1 MIKRMATTDLLNNA
15 RARSLPLSGMLLVKL
30 GRALQ
35 HRFNDALKPSEL
47 MPRHLQVLDELR
59 QGPMS
64 QQALADRVGVDPTK
78 LVGLLN
84 DLEGRHL
91 VLRRRDPVDRR
102 RHIVE
107 NSREGEARVD
117 AALAAAAAV
126 EDELLAALD
135 GEQRAKLREL
145 LVLAAQSSGLSEP
158 CDDPTLDAAAE
169 GQDDCAEAV

>member
-1 MIKRMATTDLLNNA
+1 METTDLLREP
-15 RARSLPLSGMLLVKL
+15 RAASLPLSGMLLVKL

-35 HRFNDALKPSEL
+35 HRFNDALKPSDL
-47 MPRHLQVLDELR
+47 TPRHLLVLDELR

-84 DLEGRHL
+84 DLEGKHL

-107 NSREGEARVD
+107 NSRKGETRLN
-117 AALAAAAAV
+117 AALVAAAAV
-126 EDELLAALD
+126 EDELLGALD
-135 GEQRAKLREL
+135 DEQRAQLREL
-145 LVLAAQSSGLSEP
+145 LVLAAESSGLT
-158 CDDPTLDAAAE
+158 CADPALDAA
-169 GQDDCAEAV
+169 GQDDCGEAV

>member
-1 MIKRMATTDLLNNA
+1 MICSMSTTDLLKEP
-15 RARSLPLSGMLLVKL
+15 RASSLPVSGLLLVKL

-35 HRFNDALKPSEL
+35 RRFNDALKPSEL
-47 MPRHLQVLDELR
+47 TPRHLQVLDELR

-84 DLEGRHL
+84 DLEGRQL

-107 NSREGEARVD
+107 NSREGENRVA

-126 EDELLAALD
+126 EDELLAGLD
-135 GEQRAKLREL
+135 SEQRARLREL
-145 LVLAAQSSGLSEP
+145 LVL
-158 CDDPTLDAAAE
+158 
-169 GQDDCAEAV
+169 

>member
-1 MIKRMATTDLLNNA
+1 MIGCMETTDLVNNA

-35 HRFNDALKPSEL
+35 HGFNEALKPIEL
-47 MPRHLQVLDELR
+47 TPRHLQVLDELR

-64 QQALADRVGVDPTK
+64 QQALADRVGADPTK

-84 DLEGRHL
+84 DLEDRSL

-107 NSREGEARVD
+107 NSREGEVR
-117 AALAAAAAV
+117 V
-126 EDELLAALD
+126 EDRKSTRLNSSH
-135 GEQRAKLREL
+135 
-145 LVLAAQSSGLSEP
+145 LVISY
-158 CDDPTLDAAAE
+158 
-169 GQDDCAEAV
+169 AVFCL

>member
-1 MIKRMATTDLLNNA
+1 MIRRMATTDLLNNA

-84 DLEGRHL
+84 DLEGQHL
-91 VLRRRDPVDRR
+91 GLSRRDPVDRR

-107 NSREGEARVD
+107 NSQEGEARVD
-117 AALAAAAAV
+117 AAAAAAAAV
-126 EDELLAALD
+126 EDEILAALD
-135 GEQRAKLREL
+135 DEQRAQLREL
-145 LVLAAQSSGLSEP
+145 LVLAAESSGLSEP
-158 CDDPTLDAAAE
+158 CTDPGMDAVADA
-169 GQDDCAEAV
+169 QDD

>member
-1 MIKRMATTDLLNNA
+1 MIQRMATTDLLNDA

-30 GRALQ
+30 GRVL
-35 HRFNDALKPSEL
+35 HHGFNDALKPSEL

-59 QGPMS
+59 QGPMR

-84 DLEGRHL
+84 DLEVQHL

-126 EDELLAALD
+126 EDEVLAALD
-135 GEQRAKLREL
+135 GEQRAQLRDL
-145 LVLAAQSSGLSEP
+145 LVLAAEGSP
-158 CDDPTLDAAAE
+158 ALDAAAR
-169 GQDDCAEAV
+169 QDDCSEGV

>member
-1 MIKRMATTDLLNNA
+1 MATTDLVQEP

-30 GRALQ
+30 GRAAQ
-35 HRFNDALKPSEL
+35 RRFNDALKPSEL
-47 MPRHLQVLDELR
+47 TPRHLQVLDELR

-84 DLEGRHL
+84 DLESRHL
-91 VLRRRDPVDRR
+91 VLRRRDPDDRR

-107 NSREGEARVD
+107 NSRKGEAQVG

-126 EDELLAALD
+126 EDELLGALD
-135 GEQRAKLREL
+135 SRQRDQLREL
-145 LVLAAQSSGLSEP
+145 LLI
-158 CDDPTLDAAAE
+158 AAE
-169 GQDDCAEAV
+169 GGGLSGADCVDPAADERNLCD

>member
-1 MIKRMATTDLLNNA
+1 MIQRMAPTDLLNSG

-35 HRFNDALKPSEL
+35 HGLNDALRPSEL

-107 NSREGEARVD
+107 NSREGQVRVD
-117 AALAAAAAV
+117 AFLAAAAAV
-126 EDELLAALD
+126 EDELLGELD
-135 GEQRAKLREL
+135 GEQRTQLREL
-145 LVLAAQSSGLSEP
+145 LMLAAESSGLGEP
-158 CDDPTLDAAAE
+158 CADPALAAVAE
-169 GQDDCAEAV
+169 EQDDCGDSV

>member
-1 MIKRMATTDLLNNA
+1 MATTNLLNKA
-15 RARSLPLSGMLLVKL
+15 RVTSLPLSGMLLVKL

-35 HRFNDALKPSEL
+35 RRFNDALKPLEL
-47 MPRHLQVLDELR
+47 TPRHLQVLDELR
-59 QGPMS
+59 QAPMS

-91 VLRRRDPVDRR
+91 VLRRRDPEDRR

-107 NSREGEARVD
+107 NSQEGEARVD

-135 GEQRAKLREL
+135 GEQRAQLREL
-145 LVLAAQSSGLSEP
+145 LVLAAESGLADP
-158 CDDPTLDAAAE
+158 CADPTLDAAAE
-169 GQDDCAEAV
+169 DQDDCVDAV

>member
-1 MIKRMATTDLLNNA
+1 VSSGFQAWSLAVPALREDTTTGP
-15 RARSLPLSGMLLVKL
+15 RASSLPISGMLLVKL

-35 HRFNDALKPSEL
+35 RRFNDALRPSEL
-47 MPRHLQVLDELR
+47 TPRHVQVLEELR

-84 DLEGRHL
+84 DLEGQHL

-117 AALAAAAAV
+117 AALSAVAAV

-135 GEQRAKLREL
+135 GEQRAQLREL
-145 LVLAAQSSGLSEP
+145 LVLAAESSGLSEP
-158 CDDPTLDAAAE
+158 CADPAIDAA
-169 GQDDCAEAV
+169 C

>member
-1 MIKRMATTDLLNNA
+1 MATTDLVNNA

-35 HRFNDALKPSEL
+35 HGFNDALKPIEL
-47 MPRHLQVLDELR
+47 TPRHLQVLDELR

-64 QQALADRVGVDPTK
+64 QQALADRVGADPTK

-84 DLEGRHL
+84 DLEGRSL

-135 GEQRAKLREL
+135 HEQRAQLREL
-145 LVLAAQSSGLSEP
+145 LVLAAESSGLSEP
-158 CDDPTLDAAAE
+158 CADPTTGAAADE
-169 GQDDCAEAV
+169 QDACDEP

>member
-1 MIKRMATTDLLNNA
+1 MIRRMATTDLANNA
-15 RARSLPLSGMLLVKL
+15 RAPSLPLSGMLLVKL

-107 NSREGEARVD
+107 NSQEGEARVD

-135 GEQRAKLREL
+135 DEQRAQLREL
-145 LVLAAQSSGLSEP
+145 LVLAAESSGLSGP
-158 CDDPTLDAAAE
+158 CADPGLDAAAE
-169 GQDDCAEAV
+169 EQDDCPEAD

>member
-1 MIKRMATTDLLNNA
+1 MIAHMATTDLIREA

-30 GRALQ
+30 GRAAQ
-35 HRFNDALKPSEL
+35 RRFNDVLKPTEL
-47 MPRHLQVLDELR
+47 TPRHLQVLDELR
-59 QGPMS
+59 QGPTS

-126 EDELLAALD
+126 EDEVLAALD
-135 GEQRAKLREL
+135 GEQRAQLRDL
-145 LVLAAQSSGLSEP
+145 LVIAAEGS
-158 CDDPTLDAAAE
+158 PTLDAAAR
-169 GQDDCAEAV
+169 QDDCSEGV

>member
-1 MIKRMATTDLLNNA
+1 MIRRMATTDLLNNA

>member
-1 MIKRMATTDLLNNA
+1 MAITDLLNEP
-15 RARSLPLSGMLLVKL
+15 RAGSLPLSGMLLVKL
-30 GRALQ
+30 GRAVER
-35 HRFNDALKPSEL
+35 RFNDALKPSQL
-47 MPRHLQVLDELR
+47 TPRHLQVLGELR

-84 DLEGRHL
+84 DLEGRQL

-117 AALAAAAAV
+117 AALAAAAAA

-135 GEQRAKLREL
+135 GEQCARLREL
-145 LVLAAQSSGLSEP
+145 LVLAAESSGLSEQ
-158 CDDPTLDAAAE
+158 CADPATDAAAE
-169 GQDDCAEAV
+169 QRDACDEAV

>member
-158 CDDPTLDAAAE
+158 CDDPALDAAAE

>member
-1 MIKRMATTDLLNNA
+1 MIRRMATTP
-15 RARSLPLSGMLLVKL
+15 RSLPLSGMLLVKL
-30 GRALQ
+30 GHAL
-35 HRFNDALKPSEL
+35 HRRFNEVLRPVEL
-47 MPRHLQVLDELR
+47 TPRHLQVLDELR

-64 QQALADRVGVDPTK
+64 QQALADRVGADPTK

-107 NSREGEARVD
+107 NSPEGEARVD

-135 GEQRAKLREL
+135 GEQRAQLREL
-145 LVLAAQSSGLSEP
+145 LVLAAESSGLSGP
-158 CDDPTLDAAAE
+158 CADPALDAAAE
-169 GQDDCAEAV
+169 QDDCGEGI

>member
-1 MIKRMATTDLLNNA
+1 
-15 RARSLPLSGMLLVKL
+15 MLLVKL
-30 GRALQ
+30 GRVVQ
-35 HRFNDALKPSEL
+35 RRFNDALKPSEL
-47 MPRHLQVLDELR
+47 TPRHLQVLDELR

-84 DLEGRHL
+84 DLEGKGL
-91 VLRRRDPVDRR
+91 VVRRRDPVDRR

-107 NSREGEARVD
+107 NSRAGVARVD

-135 GEQRAKLREL
+135 AEQRAQLREL
-145 LVLAAQSSGLSEP
+145 LVLAA
-158 CDDPTLDAAAE
+158 DATAAE
-169 GQDDCAEAV
+169 QDPCG

>member
-1 MIKRMATTDLLNNA
+1 MIRCMGTTDLLNNA

-30 GRALQ
+30 GRVLQ
-35 HRFNDALKPSEL
+35 HGFNDALKPSEL

-91 VLRRRDPVDRR
+91 VLRRRDPIDRR

-107 NSREGEARVD
+107 NSQEGEARVD

-126 EDELLAALD
+126 EDELLAGLD
-135 GEQRAKLREL
+135 GEQRAQLREL
-145 LVLAAQSSGLSEP
+145 LVLAAESGGLSDP
-158 CDDPTLDAAAE
+158 CDDPALDAASEA
-169 GQDDCAEAV
+169 QDDCGESV